1 MIAGCASVLRRASV
15 RDQSGAMTTRRG
27 RGLDQRWCNNTSL
40 GRQVDNLHVPRQKE
54 KFRKP
59 SMKFVSIGTRM
70 RTLGISLGWS

>member
-1 MIAGCASVLRRASV
+1 
-15 RDQSGAMTTRRG
+15 MTTRRG
-27 RGLDQRWCNNTSL
+27 MGLDWRWCNNTSL